1 MKTITKNRVVMFI
14 IILVIIIISYFSLTK
29 SPPETNEEI
38 IKCIGEKA
46 TLYTQLGCAHCKTQE
61 ELFGENIKYIEVI
74 DCFYERE
81 KCEKITATPTWI
93 ISGEEYLGVKSI
105 DKLKELT
112 NC

>member
-1 MKTITKNRVVMFI
+1 MAI
-14 IILVIIIISYFSLTK
+14 IILAIISISYFSLTK
-29 SPPETNEEI
+29 STPETDEEI

-61 ELFGENIKYIEVI
+61 ELFGENIKYITVI

-81 KCEKITATPTWI
+81 KCGKITATPTWVI
-93 ISGEEYLGVKSI
+93 NGKEYLGLKSI
-105 DKLKELT
+105 DKLREIT